1 MILKRMLLKD
11 QLKKKKKFIKYE
23 KMNEKRNTTF
33 QNLWNTTKAVKKRIQ
48 GYVKKQKS
56 QAILTLQ
63 LKELEKE

>member
-1 MILKRMLLKD
+1 MILKRMLPKD

-23 KMNEKRNTTF
+23 KMNEKRNTAF
-33 QNLWNTTKAVKKRIQ
+33 QNLWNTAKAVKKRIQ

-63 LKELEKE
+63 LKDLEKE

>member
-1 MILKRMLLKD
+1 
-11 QLKKKKKFIKYE
+11 
-23 KMNEKRNTTF
+23 MNEKRNTAF